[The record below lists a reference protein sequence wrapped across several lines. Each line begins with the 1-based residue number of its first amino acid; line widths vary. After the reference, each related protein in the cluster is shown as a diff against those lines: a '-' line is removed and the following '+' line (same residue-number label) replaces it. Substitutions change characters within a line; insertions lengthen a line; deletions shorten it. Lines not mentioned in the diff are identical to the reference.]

1 MGCGARVAAPRGAP
15 AARDA
20 LLDPTVVVARPVPPE
35 THHAC
40 PPTPEPAIG
49 AHVFVL
55 WGVAEHAWPRL
66 VPRIAAEAEIL
77 HVARLAAAPSCARI
91 LRLYGHQP
99 LAYSVLEGKCGFV
112 RGRAPA
118 LVVVARFDALPLLPV
133 EDVATDGVI
142 NRAADARAVALK
154 AALRADFRDLG
165 IAVPDYVHGTVDACE
180 ARRDALLLA
189 GVRLADLVA
198 ARGARPGPDP
208 IAGGEVHVVGVQA
221 GRPQRLERAL

>member
-1 MGCGARVAAPRGAP
+1 M
-15 AARDA
+15 
-20 LLDPTVVVARPVPPE
+20 
-35 THHAC
+35 
-40 PPTPEPAIG
+40 
-49 AHVFVL
+49 L

-133 EDVATDGVI
+133 EDAATDGVI

-154 AALRADFRDLG
+154 AALVEMIDF
-165 IAVPDYVHGTVDACE
+165 CE
-180 ARRDALLLA
+180 AGEFVKANDAYI
-189 GVRLADLVA
+189 LVA
-198 ARGARPGPDP
+198 IGNSAWPIGVTSVGIHTRTARENVEQKNVAHVMNNEMQRKYLTSVKRLMKFAQDQRPDVAPSKK
-208 IAGGEVHVVGVQA
+208 VT
-221 GRPQRLERAL
+221 